1 VARDVTERQR
11 ADARF
16 RGLLETVPDAMVCI
30 RADGR
35 IALVNAQTERLF
47 GYRRDELVGQPV
59 EMLVR
64 DAGRPNLLENAWK
77 FTSGQNAAS
86 IEFGANPAGD
96 GRLCCFVRDNGAG
109 FDPAYSDQPFQRLH
123 RTRDFPAPARS
134 GQRTADRGTPRRV
147 RRGRAH
153 SRRHFV
159 RAAGD
164 ALNWRKSSWKE
175 HQ

>member
-30 RADGR
+30 QADGR

-109 FDPAYSDQPFQRLH
+109 FDPAYSDQPFQPFQRLH
-123 RTRDFPAPARS
+123 RTRDFPAPASVWPAYCRS
-134 GQRTADRGTPRRV
+134 WNATAGASGPSPFPTPFRTR
-147 RRGRAH
+147 
-153 SRRHFV
+153 SRR
-159 RAAGD
+159 RLELA
-164 ALNWRKSSWKE
+164 
-175 HQ
+175 